1 MKQKISAI
9 TALTFLVGMAAVIS
23 FNSCNSAN
31 SSSLG
36 QSEVDSLR
44 NQVKQLTANDETIAK
59 NLEKFDTLD
68 FTVFTNQQW
77 GRLHESH
84 AADIKV
90 YWPDGHMTEGIE
102 KHIEDL
108 KALFVFAPDTRIKE
122 HPIRLGSG
130 NTTAVTGV
138 FEGTF
143 TQPMPIGNGKTIP
156 PTGKAFKL
164 PMCTVGIWKSDGT
177 MSEEHLFWD
186 NQTFMKQIGLAK

>member
-1 MKQKISAI
+1 MINALGFLLAIATAIVFANCNTTSGTAPGSAEI
-9 TALTFLVGMAAVIS
+9 
-23 FNSCNSAN
+23 
-31 SSSLG
+31 
-36 QSEVDSLR
+36 DSLR
-44 NQVKQLTANDETIAK
+44 NQVKQLTANDATIAK
-59 NLEKFDTLD
+59 NLERFDTLD
-68 FTVFTNQQW
+68 YTVFTNQQW
-77 GRLHESH
+77 DRLHESH

-130 NTTAVTGV
+130 HVTAVTGV

-143 TQPMPIGNGKTIP
+143 TKPMPIGNGKTIP

-164 PMCTVGIWKSDGT
+164 PMCTVGIWKRDGT
-177 MSEEHLFWD
+177 MSEEHLYWD
-186 NQTFMKQIGLAK
+186 NQTFMKQIGLAN

>member
-1 MKQKISAI
+1 MINALGFILAIATAIVFANCNTTSGTAPGSAEI
-9 TALTFLVGMAAVIS
+9 
-23 FNSCNSAN
+23 
-31 SSSLG
+31 
-36 QSEVDSLR
+36 DSLR
-44 NQVKQLTANDETIAK
+44 NQVKQLTANDESIGK

-68 FTVFTNQQW
+68 FTVFSNQQW
-77 GRLHESH
+77 NRLHESH

-164 PMCTVGIWKSDGT
+164 PMCTVGIWKADGT

-186 NQTFMKQIGLAK
+186 NQTFMKQIGLAN

>member
-1 MKQKISAI
+1 MKKTTSTIAW
-9 TALTFLVGMAAVIS
+9 LTFLVAVPTLTFLI
-23 FNSCNSAN
+23 SCNSAN
-31 SSSLG
+31 SG
-36 QSEVDSLR
+36 VGSEAEIDSLR
-44 NQVKQLTANDETIAK
+44 NQVKQLTANDATIAK

-68 FTVFTNQQW
+68 FTVFTNQRW
-77 GRLHESH
+77 DRLHESH

-122 HPIRLGSG
+122 HPIHLGSG
-130 NTTAVTGV
+130 NLTAVTGV

-143 TQPMPIGNGKTIP
+143 TKPMPIGNGKTIP

-164 PMCTVGIWKSDGT
+164 PMCTVGIWKADGT
-177 MSEEHLFWD
+177 MSEEHLYWD
-186 NQTFMKQIGLAK
+186 NQTFMKQIGLAN

>member
-1 MKQKISAI
+1 MKKKISAI
-9 TALTFLVGMAAVIS
+9 ALLTFLVATLTVIS

-31 SSSLG
+31 SNGLG
-36 QSEVDSLR
+36 QSEIDSLR
-44 NQVKQLTANDETIAK
+44 NQVKQLTANDESIGK

-68 FTVFTNQQW
+68 FTVFSNQQW
-77 GRLHESH
+77 DRLHESH

-122 HPIRLGSG
+122 HPIRFGSG

-164 PMCTVGIWKSDGT
+164 PMCTVGIWKTDGT

-186 NQTFMKQIGLAK
+186 NQTFMKQIGLAN

>member
-1 MKQKISAI
+1 MKKKISAI
-9 TALTFLVGMAAVIS
+9 ALLTFFVAALAFIS

-31 SSSLG
+31 SNGLG
-36 QSEVDSLR
+36 QSEIDSLR
-44 NQVKQLTANDETIAK
+44 NQVKQLTANDESIGK

-68 FTVFTNQQW
+68 FTVFSNQQW
-77 GRLHESH
+77 DRLHESH
-84 AADIKV
+84 ATDIKV
-90 YWPDGHMTEGIE
+90 FWPDGHMTEGIE

-164 PMCTVGIWKSDGT
+164 PMCTVGVWKADGT

-186 NQTFMKQIGLAK
+186 NQTFMKQIGLAN

>member
-1 MKQKISAI
+1 MKNRTLMINALGFILAIATAIVFANCNTTSGTAPGSAEI
-9 TALTFLVGMAAVIS
+9 
-23 FNSCNSAN
+23 
-31 SSSLG
+31 
-36 QSEVDSLR
+36 DSLR
-44 NQVKQLTANDETIAK
+44 NQVKQLTTNDATIAK
-59 NLEKFDTLD
+59 NLERFDTLD
-68 FTVFTNQQW
+68 YTVFTKQQW
-77 GRLHESH
+77 DRLHESH

-130 NTTAVTGV
+130 NVTAVTGV

-143 TQPMPIGNGKTIP
+143 TKPMPIGNGKTIP

-164 PMCTVGIWKSDGT
+164 PMCTVGIWKTDGT
-177 MSEEHLFWD
+177 MSEEHLYWD
-186 NQTFMKQIGLAK
+186 NQTFMKQIGLAN

>member
-1 MKQKISAI
+1 MKNRTLMINALGFILAIATAIVFANCNTTSGTAPGSAEI
-9 TALTFLVGMAAVIS
+9 
-23 FNSCNSAN
+23 
-31 SSSLG
+31 
-36 QSEVDSLR
+36 DSLR
-44 NQVKQLTANDETIAK
+44 NQVKQLTANDATIAK
-59 NLEKFDTLD
+59 NLERFDTLD
-68 FTVFTNQQW
+68 YTVFTNQQW
-77 GRLHESH
+77 DRLHESH

-130 NTTAVTGV
+130 NVTAVTGV

-143 TQPMPIGNGKTIP
+143 TKPMPIGNGKTIP

-164 PMCTVGIWKSDGT
+164 PMCTVGIWKRDGT
-177 MSEEHLFWD
+177 MSEEHLYWD
-186 NQTFMKQIGLAK
+186 NQTFMKQIGLAN

>member
-1 MKQKISAI
+1 MINALGFILAIATAIVFANCNTTSGTAPGSAEI
-9 TALTFLVGMAAVIS
+9 
-23 FNSCNSAN
+23 
-31 SSSLG
+31 
-36 QSEVDSLR
+36 DSLR
-44 NQVKQLTANDETIAK
+44 NQVKQLTANDESIGK
-59 NLEKFDTLD
+59 NLERFDTLD
-68 FTVFTNQQW
+68 YTVFTKQQW
-77 GRLHESH
+77 DRLHESH

-130 NTTAVTGV
+130 NVTAVTGV

-143 TQPMPIGNGKTIP
+143 TKPMPIGNGKTIP

-164 PMCTVGIWKSDGT
+164 PMCTVGIWKTDGT
-177 MSEEHLFWD
+177 MSEEHLYWD
-186 NQTFMKQIGLAK
+186 NQTFMKQIGLAN

>member
-1 MKQKISAI
+1 MINALGFLLAIATAIVFANCNTTSGTAPGSAEI
-9 TALTFLVGMAAVIS
+9 
-23 FNSCNSAN
+23 
-31 SSSLG
+31 
-36 QSEVDSLR
+36 DSLR
-44 NQVKQLTANDETIAK
+44 NQVKQLTTNDATIAK
-59 NLEKFDTLD
+59 NLERFDTLD
-68 FTVFTNQQW
+68 YTVFTNQQW
-77 GRLHESH
+77 DRLHESH

-122 HPIRLGSG
+122 HPIRFGSG

-164 PMCTVGIWKSDGT
+164 PMCTVGIWKADGT

-186 NQTFMKQIGLAK
+186 NQTFMKQIGLAN